1 MAVEAPSGPR
11 TSSTRHQLRALVD
24 APMAPYWFI
33 IASVGFLVGLGT
45 LMVLSASAP
54 LAQGWNY
61 SPYYFAIRQFSFLI
75 VGLLGAWVL
84 SKFSIDFLIRIGWPA
99 WALATVLLI
108 LVISPMGVHNYG
120 NQNWL
125 AIGPIQI
132 QPSEFAKLA
141 IVVFS
146 AAVLHRKRHLIHDL
160 RHLVWPFGL
169 CTVVLM
175 LVLAGRDLGTGMI
188 VAAILAL
195 VLWFVGTPIKLLLP
209 FGILAATLVGL
220 LVYGSGNRMDRIKI
234 FLDPASNSDL
244 AAQPMSALYALA
256 SGGWWGLGLG
266 ASKQKWGGLKT
277 AAHTDYI
284 FAVIGEELGL
294 FGVLAVILAFAL
306 IAFAGFQI
314 ALRSDSLFG
323 RIAAGGITGWCLTQA
338 IINIFVVLH
347 LLPVL
352 GVPLPFL
359 SYGGSALLAN
369 LLGVGVLLACAKAT
383 PEARRYLAA
392 KKRKRSNKRPRMTS
406 VMAATKGES

>member
-1 MAVEAPSGPR
+1 MAVEAPSSTR
-11 TSSTRHQLRALVD
+11 TSSPFRRQLRALFD
-24 APMAPYWFI
+24 APMAPYWFV
-33 IASVGFLVGLGT
+33 IAGVGFLVGLGT

-54 LAQGWNY
+54 LAQGWDYN
-61 SPYYFAIRQFSFLI
+61 PYYFVIRQLSFLGI
-75 VGLLGAWVL
+75 GLIGAWLL
-84 SKFSIDFLIRIGWPA
+84 SKLSLETFVRMGWLV

-108 LVISPMGVHNYG
+108 LVISPLGVHNYG

-125 AIGPIQI
+125 ALGPVQI

-141 IVVFS
+141 IIVFS
-146 AAVLHRKRHLIHDL
+146 ASVLHRKRRLIHDL
-160 RHLVWPFGL
+160 RELLWPFVL
-169 CTVVLM
+169 SVVVLI

-195 VLWFVGTPIKLLLP
+195 VLWFVGTPMKLLAP
-209 FGILAATLVGL
+209 FGLLAAGLVGL

-234 FLDPASNSDL
+234 FLDPSSNSDL
-244 AAQPMSALYALA
+244 SAQPMSALYALA

-306 IAFAGFQI
+306 IAYAGFQI

-323 RIAAGGITGWCLTQA
+323 RIAAGTTTGWFLTQA

-369 LLGVGVLLACAKAT
+369 LLGVGLLLACAKAT
-383 PEARRYLAA
+383 PEARRYLEA
-392 KKRKRSNKRPRMTS
+392 KKRKRSKRPRMTS
-406 VMAATKGES
+406 VMAATKGDS